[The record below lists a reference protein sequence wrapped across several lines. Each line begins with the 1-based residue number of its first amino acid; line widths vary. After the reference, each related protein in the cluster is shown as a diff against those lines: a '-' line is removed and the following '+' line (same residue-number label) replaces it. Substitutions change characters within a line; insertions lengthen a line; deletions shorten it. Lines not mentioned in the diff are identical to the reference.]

1 MSAILK
7 EPGLDFRPMQ
17 AGDLSDVM
25 EIERRSYP
33 HPWTR
38 LIFNDCLHA
47 GYCCWIAERRNIIE
61 GYGII
66 SIAAGESHLLNL
78 CVHPESQRLGVG
90 LKILQHL
97 ISIAR
102 HHDAEIIFLEVRPS
116 NRAACELYRQN
127 GFNELGTRKDYYP
140 AGDEREDAL
149 ILARVL

>member
-7 EPGLDFRPMQ
+7 EPALHFRPMQ
-17 AGDLSDVM
+17 DADVSDVL

-38 LIFNDCLHA
+38 LIFNDCLYA
-47 GYCCWIAERRNIIE
+47 GYCCWVAERQGVIE

-78 CVHPESQRLGVG
+78 CVRPESQRQGVG
-90 LKILQHL
+90 VKILQHL
-97 ISIAR
+97 ISVAR
-102 HHDAEIIFLEVRPS
+102 QHEAEIIFLEVRPS
-116 NRAACELYRQN
+116 NKAACALYRQT

-140 AGDEREDAL
+140 TGEGREDAL
-149 ILARVL
+149 IFARVL

>member
-7 EPGLDFRPMQ
+7 EPGLHFRPMQ
-17 AGDLSDVM
+17 GDDLSDVM

-47 GYCCWIAERRNIIE
+47 GYCCWVAECQGIIE

-66 SIAAGESHLLNL
+66 SIAAGEAHLLNL
-78 CVHPESQRLGVG
+78 CVRPESQHQGIG
-90 LKILQHL
+90 MKILWHL

-102 HHDAEIIFLEVRPS
+102 RHEAEIIFLEVRPT
-116 NRAACELYRQN
+116 NRPACELYRQA

-140 AGDEREDAL
+140 AGDKREDAL
-149 ILARVL
+149 IFARVL

>member
-7 EPGLDFRPMQ
+7 EPGLHFRPMQ
-17 AGDLSDVM
+17 GNDLSDVM

-47 GYCCWIAERRNIIE
+47 GYCCWVAERQGIIE

-66 SIAAGESHLLNL
+66 SIAAGEAHLLNL
-78 CVHPESQRLGVG
+78 CVRPESQHQGIG
-90 LKILQHL
+90 MKILWHL

-102 HHDAEIIFLEVRPS
+102 RHEAEIIFLEVRPT
-116 NRAACELYRQN
+116 NRPACELYRQA

-140 AGDEREDAL
+140 AGDKREDAL
-149 ILARVL
+149 IFARVL

>member
-7 EPGLDFRPMQ
+7 NPGLQFRPMQ
-17 AGDLSDVM
+17 DSDLSDVM

-47 GYCCWIAERRNIIE
+47 GYCCWVAERQGIIE

-66 SIAAGESHLLNL
+66 SIAAGEAHLLNL
-78 CVHPESQRLGVG
+78 CVRPESQRQGIG

-97 ISIAR
+97 ITIAR
-102 HHDAEIIFLEVRPS
+102 RHEAEIIFLEVRPS
-116 NRAACELYRQN
+116 NHAAIELYRRT
-127 GFNELGTRKDYYP
+127 GFNELGTRKNYYP
-140 AGDEREDAL
+140 TGDNREDAL

>member
-7 EPGLDFRPMQ
+7 APGLHFRPMQ
-17 AGDLSDVM
+17 SDDLSDVM

-38 LIFNDCLHA
+38 LIFRDCLQT
-47 GYCCWIAERRNIIE
+47 GYCCWVVERQGLIE

-66 SIAAGESHLLNL
+66 SIASGESHLLNL
-78 CVHPESQRLGVG
+78 CVRPESRCQGVG

-97 ISIAR
+97 ISLAR
-102 HHDAEIIFLEVRPS
+102 RHEAEIIFLEVRPS
-116 NRAACELYRQN
+116 NEAAIELYRRN

-140 AGDEREDAL
+140 AGDAREDAL